1 MAKITNNFLKGRM
14 NKDLDDRLIP
24 NGEYRNAVNTQI
36 SKSEGQNVGAL
47 ENVLGNALS
56 FDFRQL
62 CGNDDLFSIGYC
74 TDEINNRVFIF
85 LTDNTGS
92 NYKVS
97 SGSNV
102 ASFIVMYDANNSTGS
117 ILVKGDF
124 LNFSTLFPITGVNIL
139 EELLF
144 FTDNRN
150 QPRKINVSLALVNGA
165 TYYTTEDQISVAKYN
180 PYKAIELYRVAS
192 DIAVSDT
199 NYETTL
205 YDVFSKHYPDGGIGY
220 LSNNY
225 STASTSLRILKSS
238 FEGDLIIGATIAY
251 ILNNVFYETT
261 AVVSNIT
268 SGSPTY
274 FNVTIPANII
284 PTLTT
289 TDNPQF
295 IFNYN
300 KYYEINY
307 NGDNDFL
314 HDKFV
319 RFGYRF
325 KFIDGEYSIMSPF
338 TQDCFIPKQ
347 DGYFMYKVNSNN
359 TSGSSTIAPSAVNSP
374 ILDIQDEEDT
384 YRTTT
389 VEFMENKVNK
399 ILLRIPLPYNSTQMQ
414 SILKVEEIDILYKES
429 DTNNINVIDSVS
441 ISTIQNQTGTA
452 EVNGTPAGVTNIPV
466 DTVTGGI
473 RVGALVTGTGI
484 VNSPTVVSFDGT
496 TVILSTAQ
504 TLANNTVLTFGDSSI
519 FEYEYQST
527 KPVKTLP
534 SSETTR
540 TYDVV
545 PVKALSQEVISNRIV
560 YGNFQNKH
568 NPPSTINYN
577 VGIGEKTEFNIGT
590 GGALVNGATGAT
602 VDNFTI
608 DTITGVIN
616 NGMTVTAS
624 NTGIP
629 PNTVVVSYIGSTLT
643 ISNDL
648 TQSLPDNT
656 ILTFSSSNP
665 TAYTTSSVEYPN
677 SSLKQNRNYQVGVV
691 LSDRYG
697 RQSSVILSSSDT
709 SVSLNNKNYLGSTVF
724 NPYIDSN
731 IAARTF
737 LGNSLK
743 VLFND
748 PISGSTTGLYNSDT
762 TSSDYNPTGWYS
774 YKIVVKQTQQE
785 YYNVYL
791 PGVMAAYP
799 EDINKELGKTS
810 HAVLINDNINKV
822 PRDLTEVGPEQKL
835 FRSSVILHGRV
846 ENLNN
851 NEGVGPYTADVINK
865 QYYPGLLPPIVS
877 AIATDDDLFNGV
889 NNINYSAPIEFYNVD
904 ADPLIARINTPSG
917 KFGIQA
923 VITTA
928 QATGVNQPGPNFEFQ
943 ITSASISP
951 TSGIVAGQKISGP
964 GIPDGCTV
972 VKLTP
977 NAGNL
982 DISINNPSG
991 ATPSTGNNDVITFSP
1006 TPFRNANSTLP
1017 TVPRIVNMPQL
1028 AVMET
1033 DPVDSNLDIFW
1044 ETTSAG
1050 LISELNTAVLGG
1062 INDSVNI
1069 SGFDYTGTFLESLGN
1084 NNNILTTNFTIVDQ
1098 FGNNV
1103 AYAATVPPQI
1113 ELESVLDYN
1122 EPSNDVTSSFALV
1135 DLGTGQYNVKTQDF
1149 LYYSNQNTTSQTYSF
1164 NFKINY
1170 PSGVETIVSQG
1181 PVSLQNVN
1189 PTITSCANP
1198 ATYVPGT
1205 SGGGVGTFHILDS
1218 RNGSNLLGLNTNKDL
1233 TWSITVIKSGV
1244 DYGPNGT
1251 GDVQIDSFISSIN
1264 WRARFY
1270 FQGSNPPVSMVDGT
1284 YACVATVQDAGGATA
1299 TCSFNLTIDRTFCY
1313 TFLYNSSTDG
1323 TNLGSFTYTDCQGDP
1338 TAATVNIINNGSTY
1352 TVCAR
1357 AMSGGAIAAGFTQQP
1372 ITQTLCNGS

>member
-1 MAKITNNFLKGRM
+1 MAKVINNFLKGRM

-24 NGEYRNAVNTQI
+24 NGEYRNAINTQI

-47 ENVLGNALS
+47 ENTLGNILS

-62 CGNDDLFSIGYC
+62 CNNDNLFSIGYC
-74 TDEINNRVFIF
+74 TDEINNRVFLF

-92 NYKVS
+92 DYKVS
-97 SGSNV
+97 PGADKS
-102 ASFIVMYDANNSTGS
+102 SFIVMYDAVSSVGS
-117 ILVKGDF
+117 ILVEGDF

-150 QPRKINVSLALVNGA
+150 QPRKINVSLALVNGV

-180 PYKAIELYRVAS
+180 PYKTIELYRVAS
-192 DIAVSDT
+192 DVAVSNT

-225 STASTSLRILKSS
+225 STASTTLRILKSS

-251 ILNNVFYETT
+251 ILNGVFYKTT
-261 AVVSNIT
+261 AVVSNVT
-268 SGSPTY
+268 SGGTY
-274 FNVTIPANII
+274 FNVTILANII

-300 KYYEINY
+300 EYYEINY
-307 NGDNDFL
+307 NGDSDFL

-347 DGYFMYKVNSNN
+347 DGYFMYKVND
-359 TSGSSTIAPSAVNSP
+359 SSLSSYKNNSP

-414 SILKVEEIDILYKES
+414 SVLKVEEIDILYKES

-441 ISTIQNQTGTA
+441 ISKIQNQTGTA
-452 EVNGTPAGVTNIPV
+452 QVNGTPAGVTNIPV

-484 VNSPTVVSFDGT
+484 ANSPTVVSFDGT

-504 TLANNTVLTFGDSSI
+504 TLANNTVLTFGDPNV

-527 KPVKTLP
+527 KPIKTLP

-545 PVKALSQEVISNRIV
+545 PVKALGQEVISNRVV
-560 YGNFQNKH
+560 YANFQNKH

-577 VGIGEKTEFNIGT
+577 VGVSEKTEFNIGT

-602 VDNFTI
+602 VDNFSI

-616 NGMTVTAS
+616 NGMTVIAS
-624 NTGIP
+624 NPGVP
-629 PNTVVVSYIGSTLT
+629 VGTVVVSYIGSTLT
-643 ISNDL
+643 ISNNL

-656 ILTFSSSNP
+656 VLTFSNSNP
-665 TAYTTSSVEYPN
+665 TSYTTSSVEYPN

-697 RQSSVILSSSDT
+697 RQSTVVLSSTDN
-709 SVSLNNKNYLGSTVF
+709 SVSFNNKNYLGSTVF
-724 NPYIDSN
+724 SPYIDSN
-731 IAARTF
+731 VAARTF

-762 TSSDYNPTGWYS
+762 TSTDYNPTGWYS
-774 YKIVVKQTQQE
+774 YKIVVKQTEQE

-799 EDINKELGKTS
+799 ENINKELGKTS

-846 ENLNN
+846 ENLNSST
-851 NEGVGPYTADVINK
+851 VDVNNK

-877 AIATDDDLFNGV
+877 AIATDDDLFNGI
-889 NNINYSAPIEFYNVD
+889 NNVNYSAPTEFYNVD
-904 ADPLIARINTPSG
+904 SDPLIARINTPSG
-917 KFGIQA
+917 QFGIQA
-923 VITTA
+923 VLVTIEADGANNTATTF
-928 QATGVNQPGPNFEFQ
+928 GVDTTTVSPGSVPSNV
-943 ITSASISP
+943 
-951 TSGIVAGQKISGP
+951 IVAGQKISGE
-964 GIPDGCTV
+964 GIPEGCTV
-972 VKLTP
+972 V
-977 NAGNL
+977 NVVGSVVN
-982 DISINNPSG
+982 INNPSG
-991 ATPSTGNNDVITFSP
+991 VACTPSNGDVITFSP
-1006 TPFRNANSTLP
+1006 TPFRNANSTSL
-1017 TVPRIVNMPQL
+1017 TVPRLVNMPQL

-1033 DPVDSNLDIFW
+1033 DAVDSNLDIFW
-1044 ETTSAG
+1044 ETTSTG
-1050 LISELNTAVLGG
+1050 LISELNTAILGG
-1062 INDSVNI
+1062 INDSVSI
-1069 SGFDYTGTFLESLGN
+1069 SGFDYTGTFLETLGN
-1084 NNNILTTNFTIVDQ
+1084 NNNILTSNFTIVDQ

-1103 AYAATVPPQI
+1103 SYAATVPPQI

-1122 EPSNDVTSSFALV
+1122 EPPNDVTSSFALV
-1135 DLGTGQYNVKTQDF
+1135 TNSASSSYNVKTQDF
-1149 LYYSNQNTTSQTYSF
+1149 LYYSNQNTTSQTYLF
-1164 NFKINY
+1164 NFKINH

-1181 PVSLQNVN
+1181 PVALQNVN
-1189 PTITSCANP
+1189 PTIISCVNP

-1205 SGGGVGTFHILDS
+1205 SGGGSGTFHTLNAQ
-1218 RNGSNLLGLNTNKDL
+1218 NGSNALGGNTYKDL
-1233 TWSITVIKSGV
+1233 TWSITVTKSGI
-1244 DYGPNGT
+1244 DYGPSGT
-1251 GDVQIDSFISSIN
+1251 GDVQIDQGINVLN
-1264 WRARFY
+1264 WRGRFY
-1270 FQGSNPPVSMVDGT
+1270 FQGGNPPVSMVDGT
-1284 YACVATVQDAGGATA
+1284 YVCVATVQDAGGAIA
-1299 TCSFNLTIDRTFCY
+1299 TCNFNLVIDRTFCY
-1313 TFLYNSSTDG
+1313 TFLYNSSNDG
-1323 TNLGSFTYTDCQGDP
+1323 ANLGSFVYTDCLGDA
-1338 TAATVNIINNGSTY
+1338 TASTGTIINNGSIY

-1357 AMSGGAIAAGFTQQP
+1357 SMSAAAITAGFVQQP

>member
-1 MAKITNNFLKGRM
+1 M

-62 CGNDDLFSIGYC
+62 CGNDNLFSIGYC

-92 NYKVS
+92 DYKVS
-97 SGSNV
+97 PGADV

-192 DIAVSDT
+192 DVAVSDT

-220 LSNNY
+220 LSGNY

-251 ILNNVFYETT
+251 ILDGVFYKTT
-261 AVVSNIT
+261 AVVSNVT
-268 SGSPTY
+268 SGGTY
-274 FNVTIPANII
+274 FNVTILANII

-300 KYYEINY
+300 DYYEIDY
-307 NGDNDFL
+307 NGDSDFL

-347 DGYFMYKVNSNN
+347 DGYFMYKVND
-359 TSGSSTIAPSAVNSP
+359 SSLSSYKSNSP

-414 SILKVEEIDILYKES
+414 SVLKVEEIDILYKES

-452 EVNGTPAGVTNIPV
+452 QVNGTPAGVTNIPV

-484 VNSPTVVSFDGT
+484 ANSPTVVSFDGT

-504 TLANNTVLTFGDSSI
+504 TLANNTVLTFGDPNV

-590 GGALVNGATGAT
+590 GGALVNGATAAT
-602 VDNFTI
+602 TDNFAI

-624 NTGIP
+624 NPGIP
-629 PNTVVVSYIGSTLT
+629 TNTVVVSYIGSTLT

-656 ILTFSSSNP
+656 VLTFSSSNP
-665 TAYTTSSVEYPN
+665 TAYTTSSIEYPN

-697 RQSSVILSSSDT
+697 RQSSVILSSSDN

-748 PISGSTTGLYNSDT
+748 PISGSTTGLYNNDT
-762 TSSDYNPTGWYS
+762 TSIDYNPTGWYS
-774 YKIVVKQTQQE
+774 YKIVVKQTEQE

-846 ENLNN
+846 ENLNSST
-851 NEGVGPYTADVINK
+851 VDVNNK
-865 QYYPGLLPPIVS
+865 QYYPGSLPPIVS
-877 AIATDDDLFNGV
+877 AIATDEDLFNGI
-889 NNINYSAPIEFYNVD
+889 NNVNYSAPVEFYNVD
-904 ADPLIARINTPSG
+904 SDPLIARINTPSG
-917 KFGIQA
+917 QFGIQA
-923 VITTA
+923 VLVTIEADGANNTTN
-928 QATGVNQPGPNFEFQ
+928 TFGVDTTTVSPGSVPSNV
-943 ITSASISP
+943 
-951 TSGIVAGQKISGP
+951 IVAGQKISGE
-964 GIPDGCTV
+964 GIPEGCTV
-972 VKLTP
+972 V
-977 NAGNL
+977 NVVGSVVN
-982 DISINNPSG
+982 INNPSG
-991 ATPSTGNNDVITFSP
+991 VACTPSNGDVITFSP
-1006 TPFRNANSTLP
+1006 TPFRNANSTSP

-1044 ETTSAG
+1044 ETTSTG
-1050 LISELNTAVLGG
+1050 LISELNTAILGG
-1062 INDSVNI
+1062 INDSVSI
-1069 SGFDYTGTFLESLGN
+1069 SGFDYTGTFLETLGN

-1103 AYAATVPPQI
+1103 SYAATVPPQI

-1122 EPSNDVTSSFALV
+1122 EPPNDVTSSFALV
-1135 DLGTGQYNVKTQDF
+1135 TNSSSSNYNVKTQDF
-1149 LYYSNQNTTSQTYSF
+1149 LYYSNQNTTSQTYLF
-1164 NFKINY
+1164 NFKINH

-1181 PVSLQNVN
+1181 PVALQNVN
-1189 PTITSCANP
+1189 PTIISCVNP

-1205 SGGGVGTFHILDS
+1205 SGGGNGTFHTLNAQ
-1218 RNGSNLLGLNTNKDL
+1218 NGSNALGGNTYKDL
-1233 TWSITVIKSGV
+1233 TWSITVTKSGI
-1244 DYGPNGT
+1244 DYGPSGT
-1251 GDVQIDSFISSIN
+1251 GDVQIDQGINVLN
-1264 WRARFY
+1264 WRGRFY
-1270 FQGSNPPVSMVDGT
+1270 FQGGNPPVSMVDGT

-1299 TCSFNLTIDRTFCY
+1299 TCSFNLIIDRTFCY
-1313 TFLYNSSTDG
+1313 TFLYNSSTNG
-1323 TNLGSFTYTDCQGDP
+1323 ANLGSFTYTDCQGDP
-1338 TAATVNIINNGSTY
+1338 TAATVNIINNGSIY

-1357 AMSGGAIAAGFTQQP
+1357 AMSTGAITAGFVQQP

>member
-1 MAKITNNFLKGRM
+1 MAKVINNFLKGKM

-47 ENVLGNALS
+47 ENTLGNILS

-62 CGNDDLFSIGYC
+62 CNNDNLFSIGYC
-74 TDEINNRVFIF
+74 TDEINNRVFLF
-85 LTDNTGS
+85 LTDNTG
-92 NYKVS
+92 NDYKVS
-97 SGSNV
+97 PGADKS
-102 ASFIVMYDANNSTGS
+102 SFIVMYDAVSSVGS
-117 ILVKGDF
+117 ILVEGDF

-150 QPRKINVSLALVNGA
+150 QPRKINVSLALVNGV

-180 PYKAIELYRVAS
+180 PHETIELYRIAS
-192 DIAVSDT
+192 DISASNT

-205 YDVFSKHYPDGGIGY
+205 YDVASKYYPDGGLGLLPAAYNYPNGTNIRINK
-220 LSNNY
+220 SNY
-225 STASTSLRILKSS
+225 
-238 FEGDLIIGATIAY
+238 EGDLIIGATVAY
-251 ILNNVFYETT
+251 ILNGVFYKTT
-261 AVVSNIT
+261 STVSNVT
-268 SGSPTY
+268 DGGAY
-274 FNVTIPANII
+274 FNVTLSSALGQ
-284 PTLTT
+284 TLAVA
-289 TDNPQF
+289 DNPKI
-295 IFNYN
+295 IFQYN
-300 KYYEINY
+300 DYYEIDY
-307 NGDNDFL
+307 NGDSDFL

-347 DGYFMYKVNSNN
+347 DGYFMYKVND
-359 TSGSSTIAPSAVNSP
+359 SSLSSYKSNSP

-452 EVNGTPAGVTNIPV
+452 QVNGTPAATTSIPV

-496 TVILSTAQ
+496 TVILSNAQ
-504 TLANNTVLTFGDSSI
+504 TLANNTVLTFGDPNV

-527 KPVKTLP
+527 KPIKTLP

-545 PVKALSQEVISNRIV
+545 PVKALGQEVISNRVV
-560 YGNFQNKH
+560 YANFQNKH

-577 VGIGEKTEFNIGT
+577 VAVSEKTEFNIGT

-602 VDNFTI
+602 ADNFSI

-616 NGMTVTAS
+616 NGMTVTA
-624 NTGIP
+624 NNPGVP
-629 PNTVVVSYIGSTLT
+629 AGTVVVSYIGSTLT
-643 ISNDL
+643 ISNNL

-656 ILTFSSSNP
+656 VLTFSNSNP
-665 TAYTTSSVEYPN
+665 TSYTTSSVEYPN

-697 RQSSVILSSSDT
+697 RQSTVVLSSTDN
-709 SVSLNNKNYLGSTVF
+709 SVSFNNKNYLGSTVF
-724 NPYIDSN
+724 TPYIDSDVN
-731 IAARTF
+731 ARTF

-748 PISGSTTGLYNSDT
+748 PISGSTTGLYNDDT
-762 TSSDYNPTGWYS
+762 TSTDYNPTGWYS
-774 YKIVVKQTQQE
+774 YKIVVKQTEQD

-799 EDINKELGKTS
+799 ENINKELGKTS

-846 ENLNN
+846 ENLNSST
-851 NEGVGPYTADVINK
+851 VDVNNK
-865 QYYPGLLPPIVS
+865 QHYPGLLSPIVS

-889 NNINYSAPIEFYNVD
+889 NNINYSASTEFYNVD
-904 ADPLIARINTPSG
+904 SDPLIARINTPSG
-917 KFGIQA
+917 QFGIQA
-923 VITTA
+923 VLVTIEADGANLTATTF
-928 QATGVNQPGPNFEFQ
+928 GVDTTTVSPGSVPSNV
-943 ITSASISP
+943 
-951 TSGIVAGQKISGP
+951 IVAGQKISGE
-964 GIPDGCTV
+964 GIPEGCTV
-972 VKLTP
+972 V
-977 NAGNL
+977 NVVGSVVN
-982 DISINNPSG
+982 INNPSG
-991 ATPSTGNNDVITFSP
+991 VICTPSNGDVITFSP
-1006 TPFRNANSTLP
+1006 TPFRNANSTSL
-1017 TVPRIVNMPQL
+1017 TIPRLVNMPQL

-1044 ETTSAG
+1044 ETTSTG
-1050 LISELNTAVLGG
+1050 LISQLNTAILGG
-1062 INDSVNI
+1062 INDSVSI
-1069 SGFDYTGTFLESLGN
+1069 SGFNFAATFLESLGN
-1084 NNNILTTNFTIVDQ
+1084 NSNILTSNFTIVDQ

-1122 EPSNDVTSSFALV
+1122 EPPNDVTSSFALV
-1135 DLGTGQYNVKTQDF
+1135 DPGTGQYNVKTQDF
-1149 LYYSNQNTTSQTYSF
+1149 LYYSNQNATSQTYLF
-1164 NFKINY
+1164 NFKINH
-1170 PSGVETIVSQG
+1170 PTGVETIVSQG

-1189 PTITSCANP
+1189 PTIVSCVNP

-1205 SGGGVGTFHILDS
+1205 SGGGSGTFHTLNAK
-1218 RNGSNLLGLNTNKDL
+1218 NGSNGLGGNTFKDL
-1233 TWSITVIKSGV
+1233 TWSITVTKSGV
-1244 DYGPNGT
+1244 DYGPSGT
-1251 GDVQIDSFISSIN
+1251 GDVQIDQGINVSN
-1264 WRARFY
+1264 WRGRFY
-1270 FQGSNPPVSMVDGT
+1270 FQGGNPPVSMVDGT
-1284 YACVATVQDAGGATA
+1284 YVCVATVQDAGGAIA
-1299 TCSFNLTIDRTFCY
+1299 TCPFNLVIDRTFCY
-1313 TFLYNSSTDG
+1313 TFLYNSSNDG
-1323 TNLGSFTYTDCQGDP
+1323 ANLGSFVYTDCLGDA
-1338 TAATVNIINNGSTY
+1338 TASTGPIINNGSIY
-1352 TVCAR
+1352 TICAR
-1357 AMSGGAIAAGFTQQP
+1357 SMSAAAITAGFVQQP

>member
-1 MAKITNNFLKGRM
+1 MAKVINNFLKGRM

-24 NGEYRNAVNTQI
+24 NGEYRNAINTQI

-47 ENVLGNALS
+47 ENTLGNILS

-62 CGNDDLFSIGYC
+62 CNNDNLFSIGYC
-74 TDEINNRVFIF
+74 TDEINNRVFLF

-92 NYKVS
+92 DYKVS
-97 SGSNV
+97 PGADKS
-102 ASFIVMYDANNSTGS
+102 SFIVMYDAVSSVGS
-117 ILVKGDF
+117 ILVEGDF

-150 QPRKINVSLALVNGA
+150 QPRKINVSLALVNGV

-180 PYKAIELYRVAS
+180 PYKTIELYRVAS
-192 DIAVSDT
+192 DVAVSNT

-225 STASTSLRILKSS
+225 STASTTLRILKSS

-251 ILNNVFYETT
+251 ILDGVFYKTT
-261 AVVSNIT
+261 AVVSNVT
-268 SGSPTY
+268 SGGTY
-274 FNVTIPANII
+274 FNVTILANII

-300 KYYEINY
+300 EYYEINY
-307 NGDNDFL
+307 NGDSDFL

-359 TSGSSTIAPSAVNSP
+359 TSGSSTTAPNAVNSP
-374 ILDIQDEEDT
+374 ILEIQDEEDT

-452 EVNGTPAGVTNIPV
+452 QVNGTPAATTSIPV

-496 TVILSTAQ
+496 TVILSNAQ
-504 TLANNTVLTFGDSSI
+504 TLSNNTVLTFGDPNV

-527 KPVKTLP
+527 KPIKTLP

-545 PVKALSQEVISNRIV
+545 PVKALGQEVISNRVV
-560 YGNFQNKH
+560 YANFQNKH

-577 VGIGEKTEFNIGT
+577 VAVSEKTEFNIGT

-602 VDNFTI
+602 ADNFSI

-616 NGMTVTAS
+616 NGMTVTA
-624 NTGIP
+624 NNPGVP
-629 PNTVVVSYIGSTLT
+629 AGTVVVSYIGSTLT
-643 ISNDL
+643 ISNNL

-656 ILTFSSSNP
+656 VLTFSNSNP
-665 TAYTTSSVEYPN
+665 TSYTTSSVEYPN

-697 RQSSVILSSSDT
+697 RQSTVVLSSTDN
-709 SVSLNNKNYLGSTVF
+709 SVSFNNKNYLGSTVF
-724 NPYIDSN
+724 SPYIDSN
-731 IAARTF
+731 VAARTF

-762 TSSDYNPTGWYS
+762 TSADYNPTGWYS
-774 YKIVVKQTQQE
+774 YKIVVKQTEQE

-799 EDINKELGKTS
+799 ENINKELGKTS

-846 ENLNN
+846 ENLNSST
-851 NEGVGPYTADVINK
+851 VDVNNK

-877 AIATDDDLFNGV
+877 AIATDDDLFNGI
-889 NNINYSAPIEFYNVD
+889 NNVNYSAPTEFYNVD
-904 ADPLIARINTPSG
+904 SDPLIARINTPSG
-917 KFGIQA
+917 QFGIQA
-923 VITTA
+923 VLVTIEADGANNTINTFGVDTT
-928 QATGVNQPGPNFEFQ
+928 TVSPGSVPSNV
-943 ITSASISP
+943 
-951 TSGIVAGQKISGP
+951 IVAGQKISGE
-964 GIPDGCTV
+964 GIPEGCTV
-972 VKLTP
+972 V
-977 NAGNL
+977 NVVGSVVN
-982 DISINNPSG
+982 INNPSG
-991 ATPSTGNNDVITFSP
+991 VACTPSNGDVITFSP
-1006 TPFRNANSTLP
+1006 TPFRNANSTSL
-1017 TVPRIVNMPQL
+1017 TVPRLVNMPQL

-1033 DPVDSNLDIFW
+1033 DAVDSNLDIFW
-1044 ETTSAG
+1044 ETTSTG
-1050 LISELNTAVLGG
+1050 LISELNTAILGG
-1062 INDSVNI
+1062 INDSVSI
-1069 SGFDYTGTFLESLGN
+1069 RGFDYTGTFLESLGN
-1084 NNNILTTNFTIVDQ
+1084 NNNILTSNFTIVDQ

-1103 AYAATVPPQI
+1103 SYAATVPPQI

-1135 DLGTGQYNVKTQDF
+1135 NPGTGQYNVKTQDF
-1149 LYYSNQNTTSQTYSF
+1149 LYYSNQNTTSQTYLF
-1164 NFKINY
+1164 NFKINH

-1181 PVSLQNVN
+1181 PVALQNVN
-1189 PTITSCANP
+1189 PTIISCVNP

-1205 SGGGVGTFHILDS
+1205 SGGGSGTFHTLNAQ
-1218 RNGSNLLGLNTNKDL
+1218 NGSNALGGNTYKDL
-1233 TWSITVIKSGV
+1233 TWSITVTKSGI
-1244 DYGPNGT
+1244 DYGPSGT
-1251 GDVQIDSFISSIN
+1251 GDVQIDQGINVLN
-1264 WRARFY
+1264 WRGRFY
-1270 FQGSNPPVSMVDGT
+1270 FQGGNPPVSMVDGT
-1284 YACVATVQDAGGATA
+1284 YVCVATVQDAGGAIA
-1299 TCSFNLTIDRTFCY
+1299 TCNFNLVIDRTFCY
-1313 TFLYNSSTDG
+1313 TFLYNSSNDG
-1323 TNLGSFTYTDCQGDP
+1323 ANLGSFVYTDCLGDA
-1338 TAATVNIINNGSTY
+1338 TASTGTIINNGSIY

-1357 AMSGGAIAAGFTQQP
+1357 SMSAAAITAGFVQQP

>member
-1 MAKITNNFLKGRM
+1 MAKISNNFLKGRM

-24 NGEYRNAVNTQI
+24 NGEYRNAINTQI

-62 CGNDDLFSIGYC
+62 CNNDNLFSIGYC
-74 TDEINNRVFIF
+74 IDEINNRIFLF
-85 LTDNTGS
+85 LTDNTG
-92 NYKVS
+92 NDYKIS
-97 SGSNV
+97 PGADKS
-102 ASFIVMYDANNSTGS
+102 SFIVVYDATNSTGS
-117 ILVKGDF
+117 ILVQGDF

-150 QPRKINVSLALVNGA
+150 QPRKINVSLALVNGIA
-165 TYYTTEDQISVAKYN
+165 YYTTEDQISVAKYN
-180 PYKAIELYRVAS
+180 PYETIELYRVAS
-192 DIAVSDT
+192 DVAVSNT

-220 LSNNY
+220 LFGSGYN
-225 STASTSLRILKSS
+225 TTSTSLRILKSS

-251 ILNNVFYETT
+251 ILNDIFYETT
-261 AVVSNIT
+261 AVVSNVT
-268 SGSPTY
+268 NGGTY
-274 FNVTIPANII
+274 FDVTVLANII

-300 KYYEINY
+300 EYYEIDY
-307 NGDNDFL
+307 NGDSDFL

-347 DGYFMYKVNSNN
+347 DGYFMYKVND
-359 TSGSSTIAPSAVNSP
+359 SSLSTYKSNSP
-374 ILDIQDEEDT
+374 ILDIQNEEDT

-452 EVNGTPAGVTNIPV
+452 QVNGTPAGVTNILV

-504 TLANNTVLTFGDSSI
+504 TLANNTVLTFGDPNV

-527 KPVKTLP
+527 KPIKTLP
-534 SSETTR
+534 LSETTR

-545 PVKALSQEVISNRIV
+545 PVKALGQEVISNRVV
-560 YGNFQNKH
+560 YANFQNKH

-577 VGIGEKTEFNIGT
+577 VAVSEKTEFNIGT
-590 GGALVNGATGAT
+590 GGAFVNGATGAT
-602 VDNFTI
+602 VDNFAI
-608 DTITGVIN
+608 DGGPSPTTTGVIN
-616 NGMTVTAS
+616 NGMTITAS
-624 NTGIP
+624 NPGVP
-629 PNTVVVSYIGSTLT
+629 AGTVVVSYIGSTLT
-643 ISNDL
+643 ISNNL

-656 ILTFSSSNP
+656 VLTFSNSNP
-665 TAYTTSSVEYPN
+665 TSYTTSSVEYPN

-697 RQSSVILSSSDT
+697 RQSTVVLSSTDN
-709 SVSLNNKNYLGSTVF
+709 SVSFNNKNYLGSTVF
-724 NPYIDSN
+724 SPYIDSN
-731 IAARTF
+731 VAARTF

-748 PISGSTTGLYNSDT
+748 PINGSTTGLYNNDT
-762 TSSDYNPTGWYS
+762 ASTDYNPTGWYS

-799 EDINKELGKTS
+799 ENINKELGKTS

-846 ENLNN
+846 ENLNSST
-851 NEGVGPYTADVINK
+851 VDVNNK
-865 QYYPGLLPPIVS
+865 QYYPGSLPPIVS
-877 AIATDDDLFNGV
+877 AIATDEDLFNGV
-889 NNINYSAPIEFYNVD
+889 NSIDYSAPIEFYNVD

-923 VITTA
+923 VLVTIEADGANNTATTFGVDL
-928 QATGVNQPGPNFEFQ
+928 ATVSPGAVVTNV
-943 ITSASISP
+943 
-951 TSGIVAGQKISGP
+951 IVAGQKISGE
-964 GIPDGCTV
+964 GIPEGCTV
-972 VKLTP
+972 VSTQAAPPLI
-977 NAGNL
+977 N
-982 DISINNPSG
+982 INNPSG
-991 ATPSTGNNDVITFSP
+991 VICTPSNNSIITFSP
-1006 TPFRNANSTLP
+1006 TPFRNGNSTLL
-1017 TVPRIVNMPQL
+1017 TIPRIVNMPQL

-1033 DPVDSNLDIFW
+1033 DAVDSNLDIFW
-1044 ETTSAG
+1044 ETTSTG
-1050 LISELNTAVLGG
+1050 LINELNTAILGG
-1062 INDSVNI
+1062 INDSVSI

-1084 NNNILTTNFTIVDQ
+1084 NNNILTSNFTIVDQ
-1098 FGNNV
+1098 FGSNV
-1103 AYAATVPPQI
+1103 GYAATVPPQI

-1122 EPSNDVTSSFALV
+1122 EPSNNVTSSFALV
-1135 DLGTGQYNVKTQDF
+1135 TNSASSTYNVKTQDF
-1149 LYYSNQNTTSQTYSF
+1149 LYYSNQNTTSQTYLF
-1164 NFKINY
+1164 NFKINH

-1189 PTITSCANP
+1189 PTIISCVNP

-1205 SGGGVGTFHILDS
+1205 SGSGIGTFHTLNAQ
-1218 RNGSNLLGLNTNKDL
+1218 NGSNALGGNTYKDL
-1233 TWSITVIKSGV
+1233 TWSITVTKSGI

-1251 GDVQIDSFISSIN
+1251 GDIQIDSSRNSIN

-1270 FQGSNPPVSMVDGT
+1270 FQGNNPPTSMIDGT
-1284 YACVATVQDAGGATA
+1284 YACVATVQDAGGASA
-1299 TCSFNLTIDRTFCY
+1299 TCSFNLIIDRTFCY
-1313 TFLYNSSTDG
+1313 TFLYNSSTNG
-1323 TNLGSFTYTDCQGDP
+1323 ANLGSFIYTDCQGDP
-1338 TAATVNIINNGSTY
+1338 TAATVNIINNGSLY

-1357 AMSGGAIAAGFTQQP
+1357 AMSAAAITAGFVQQP